1 MSADYLL
8 CLNLLQR
15 VQNGR
20 KTEMPNNS
28 IKSVIHAKD
37 TDIAVISAIG
47 KEDYISLTDI
57 ARYRSDEPK
66 DVVKNWLRS
75 KSTIEFL
82 GLWEKMNNPNF
93 KGVEFDSFKNE
104 AGSNTFT
111 MSPQKWIKATNAIGI
126 ISKSGNNGGTFAHKD
141 IAFEFAS
148 WISPEFKLYIIK
160 DYQRLKE
167 DEAYRLSLDWNV
179 KRLISK
185 ANYRIHTEA
194 IKENLIPPDIS
205 KVRQGFIYASEA
217 DVLNVALF
225 GQTAAEWRKANP
237 EAKGNMR
244 DYATIEQ
251 LLVLANLESA
261 NAMFIENGIEQSER
275 VIMLNQLAIKQLKT
289 LSEAA
294 SIKRLDLLDGDNKL
308 K

>member
-1 MSADYLL
+1 
-8 CLNLLQR
+8 
-15 VQNGR
+15 
-20 KTEMPNNS
+20 MPNNS

-57 ARYRSDEPK
+57 ARYRSDEPN

-82 GLWEKMNNPNF
+82 GLWEQMNNPNF
-93 KGVEFDSFKNE
+93 KPVEFDGFRNE
-104 AGSNTFT
+104 AGANAFT
-111 MSPQKWIKATNAIGI
+111 MSPQKWINATNAIGI
-126 ISKSGNNGGTFAHKD
+126 TSKSGRYGGTFAHKD

-205 KVRQGFIYASEA
+205 RGRQGIIYASEA

-237 EAKGNMR
+237 EAKGNIR

-251 LLVLANLESA
+251 LLVLANLECA
-261 NAMFIENGIEQSER
+261 NAMFIENGMEQGEH
-275 VIMLNQLAIKQLKT
+275 VVTLNQLAIKQLKT